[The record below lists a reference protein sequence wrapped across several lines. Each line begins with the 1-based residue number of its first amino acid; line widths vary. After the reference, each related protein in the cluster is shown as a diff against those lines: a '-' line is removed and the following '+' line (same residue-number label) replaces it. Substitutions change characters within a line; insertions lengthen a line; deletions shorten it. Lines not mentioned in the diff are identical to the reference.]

1 MSQRAGT
8 PKILI
13 VRRDN
18 IGDLICTLPLIA
30 SIRKINPAARI
41 DLLVNSYSAAVAANN
56 PDIDHLYVYTKAK
69 HRASGESILGVH
81 ARRLWMTLQ
90 LRLARYDWLVLANA
104 GCMPRPLRWARQ
116 VGARN
121 VVGFS
126 VAGCQGSEILT
137 HPIPFVRQTGV
148 HEVEYLMQLLQPFG
162 QVQTIPAA
170 RVQPDR
176 QALIRARSI
185 LFPPGRAKPLV
196 GINLSARLPSQQW
209 PAERFIELIH
219 RLDANYRCALF
230 WSPGS
235 QNNAGHPGDDEKA
248 AQVVQGCPGIDLIP
262 YPTQTLTDLIA
273 GISCTDLLVTADGG
287 ALHIGAAC
295 GKPEVVMF
303 GDSDATQ
310 WYPWRVP
317 FKLLHSASRDVRSI
331 GASEVAAGVDQILK
345 ATKPLHSQRG
355 CVDPV

>member
-1 MSQRAGT
+1 MSQPAGT

-18 IGDLICTLPLIA
+18 IGDLICTLPLISA
-30 SIRKINPAARI
+30 IRKLHPAARI
-41 DLLVNSYSAAVAANN
+41 DLLVNSYSAAVAAGN

-69 HRASGESILGVH
+69 HRGEGESVLGVH

-116 VGARN
+116 VGAKN

-126 VAGCQGSEILT
+126 AEGCQGAEILT
-137 HPIPFVRQTGV
+137 HPIPFIRRKGV

-162 QVQTIPAA
+162 AVAEIPAA
-170 RVQPDR
+170 RIRPEPDVL
-176 QALIRARSI
+176 AAARRVLRPVGSE
-185 LFPPGRAKPLV
+185 KPLV
-196 GINLSARLPSQQW
+196 GINISARLPSQQW
-209 PAERFIELIH
+209 PAERFVELIH
-219 RLDANYRCALF
+219 QLEANYRCALF

-235 QNNAGHPGDDEKA
+235 QSNAGHPGDDEKA
-248 AQVVQGCPGIDLIP
+248 TLILNACAGVDVTP
-262 YPTQTLTDLIA
+262 YPTQSLSQLIA
-273 GISCTDLLVTADGG
+273 GISVTDLLVTADGG

-295 GKPEVVMF
+295 NKSIVALF
-303 GDSDATQ
+303 GDSDSKQ

-317 FKLLHSASRDVRSI
+317 HIILHPESRDVRSI
-331 GASEVAAGVDQILK
+331 TAQQVSEAVRTLRGAS
-345 ATKPLHSQRG
+345 
-355 CVDPV
+355 